1 MPSDGEELEYSVRTR
16 HTARMHIRASA
27 IVCATRPHGETAV
40 IARLLTEEHGM
51 VAAYVAGGRGRHLR
65 PVLVPGNVVSAELR
79 SRSDTQ
85 LPFASVE
92 LLTSRG
98 QWLGEPLAAL
108 AIQWATALSAA
119 TLPERQAYPV
129 LYDALAALLDAICL
143 APSARGWTPA
153 LLSFELLL
161 LRELGYGEEQHR
173 PESGSWPGDWPA
185 TMASFDRIGT
195 LLERYLLA
203 ERRGNVMAARAM
215 LRERLGKIGE

>member
-1 MPSDGEELEYSVRTR
+1 
-16 HTARMHIRASA
+16 MHIRAHA
-27 IVCATRPHGETAV
+27 IVCATRPNGETAV
-40 IARLLTEEHGM
+40 IARLLTQEHGM

-65 PVLVPGNVVSAELR
+65 PVLVPGNFVSAELR

-85 LPFASVE
+85 LPFGSVE

-108 AIQWATALSAA
+108 AIQWATALTAT
-119 TLPERQAYPV
+119 TLPEWQAYPP
-129 LYDALAALLDAICL
+129 LYDALSALLDAICL

-153 LLSFELLL
+153 LLSYELLL
-161 LRELGYGEEQHR
+161 LRELGYGEDADR
-173 PESGSWPGDWPA
+173 PEPGDWAA

-195 LLERYLLA
+195 QLSRYLLA
-203 ERRGNVMAARAM
+203 ERRGNVMATRAM

>member
-1 MPSDGEELEYSVRTR
+1 
-16 HTARMHIRASA
+16 MHIRASA

-40 IARLLTEEHGM
+40 IARLLTQDEGM

-92 LLTSRG
+92 LQTSRG
-98 QWLGEPLAAL
+98 QWMGEPLAAL
-108 AIQWATALSAA
+108 AIQWATALTAT
-119 TLPERQAYPV
+119 TLPERQAYPL

-153 LLSFELLL
+153 LLSYELLL
-161 LRELGYGEEQHR
+161 LRELGYGEDADRLE
-173 PESGSWPGDWPA
+173 PGDWTA
-185 TMASFDRIGT
+185 TMTSFDRIGT
-195 LLERYLLA
+195 QLERYLLA

>member
-1 MPSDGEELEYSVRTR
+1 
-16 HTARMHIRASA
+16 MHLRAPA

-40 IARLLTEEHGM
+40 IARLLTEDEGI

-65 PVLVPGNVVSAELR
+65 PVLVPGNIVAADLR

-92 LLTSRG
+92 LVTSRG

-108 AIQWATALSAA
+108 AIQWATALTAA
-119 TLPERQAYPV
+119 TLPERQAYPA
-129 LYDALAALLDAICL
+129 LYQALAGLLDAVCL

-153 LLSFELLL
+153 LMAYELLL
-161 LRELGYGEEQHR
+161 LRELGYGEEIER
-173 PESGSWPGDWPA
+173 TDPA
-185 TMASFDRIGT
+185 GWTDTLASFDRIGT
-195 LLERYLLA
+195 LLSRYLLA
-203 ERRGNVMAARAM
+203 ERRGDVMATRAM